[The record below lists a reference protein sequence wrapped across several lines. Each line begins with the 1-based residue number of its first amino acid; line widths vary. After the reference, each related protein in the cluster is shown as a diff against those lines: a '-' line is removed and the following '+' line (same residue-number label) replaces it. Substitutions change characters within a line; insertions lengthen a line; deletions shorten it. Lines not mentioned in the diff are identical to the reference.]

1 MIYMKFS
8 ERKIVLDK
16 EPNELDKLVFDFIS
30 LLRKRTDYA
39 IVSGYVAIILGRIRG
54 TDDVDVIIPKKTKEE
69 FEEIIN
75 VMIGNGYWC
84 INTDD
89 VGEMYDLLKTGHSI
103 RIAKDGEVS
112 PNFEIKFAK
121 SESDFE
127 ALEKS
132 MEVFI
137 KDNSVK
143 IAPLELQIAYKEVVL
158 KSEKDLEDAKHI
170 SVVAEKYIDK
180 KLIDEYKERLRKWMQ
195 NRIKK

>member
-1 MIYMKFS
+1 MKFS
-8 ERKIVLDK
+8 ERKIVLEK
-16 EPNELDKLVFDFIS
+16 EPSELDRLVFDLINI
-30 LLRKRTDYA
+30 LRKHTDYA

-54 TDDVDVIIPKKTKEE
+54 TDDVDIIIPKKNKEE
-69 FEEIIN
+69 FDKLLKEIIE
-75 VMIGNGYWC
+75 NGYWC

-89 VGEMYDLLKTGHSI
+89 AEEMHGLLKTGHSI

-127 ALEKS
+127 ALHKKT
-132 MEVFI
+132 EVFI
-137 KDNSVK
+137 NGNSVK

-170 SVVAEKYIDK
+170 RVVAEKYIDK

-195 NRIKK
+195 TRLKR

>member
-1 MIYMKFS
+1 MKFS